1 MKVGILVIAFLV
13 ALFVGFGVAYASN
26 NQGGSPGGS
35 TIDNSADSNSIPV
48 TLGDTM
54 VLVVG
59 PSVGQYNCLSVTQ
72 SQAATQTATGTST
85 QSATSTGGSTTFGNV
100 EKADGVGNAG
110 SGPAGNL
117 SLVGNVALG
126 LQANL
131 QIGTNVNT
139 SDMYT
144 ETAVGSFNRISR
156 VKGGKGR

>member
-26 NQGGSPGGS
+26 NQGGSPRGS

-72 SQAATQTATGTST
+72 SQTATQTATGTST
-85 QSATSTGGSTTFGNV
+85 QSATSTGGSTT
-100 EKADGVGNAG
+100 AG
-110 SGPAGNL
+110 GPAGNL

-131 QIGTNVNT
+131 QIGTNINT